1 MTETDVIGHLIDIE
15 HQAAE
20 LLLDTQT
27 EADRRVTEAKAKAD
41 AMYKEQYESMIA
53 ELENKYKEEA
63 TAVENG
69 HDTVMKKYCDSV
81 DCTATDTVAF
91 NALLDKLLFSN

>member
-27 EADRRVTEAKAKAD
+27 EADRRITEAKAKAD

-53 ELENKYKEEA
+53 EFENKYKE
-63 TAVENG
+63 
-69 HDTVMKKYCDSV
+69 
-81 DCTATDTVAF
+81 
-91 NALLDKLLFSN
+91 